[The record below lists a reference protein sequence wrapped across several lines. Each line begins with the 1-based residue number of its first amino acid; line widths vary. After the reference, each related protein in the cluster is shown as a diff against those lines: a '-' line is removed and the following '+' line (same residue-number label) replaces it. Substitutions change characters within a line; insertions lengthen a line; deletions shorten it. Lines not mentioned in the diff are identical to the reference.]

1 MTEAWSDRIARE
13 VEAQQIKNLYGFM
26 VPVIMTSVVNGAIVG
41 VVGLRFLPFWM
52 VVTWFLGLGVLSA
65 TRFWSKISF
74 DRFADLPNDAM
85 MWGKRFALGSGL
97 AGVLWGVGGGFMY
110 VPGELSYQL
119 LLTFVV
125 GGMVAGAATTLSN
138 YLPAFYAFAIPA
150 IPPVIVRLLMEGDA
164 THVAMAVLLMVFFAA
179 MTAIAQMSG
188 RTLRDAV
195 RLRFENSDLVEDLSA
210 VRAELESANENLE
223 LRIAQRTAEL
233 DAASHHKELAE
244 RALHQAQKMEAVG
257 QLTGGIA
264 HDFNNLLTVIIGSL
278 SLVEDGV
285 DDRKLVERA
294 VGKGIKAAERGAQL
308 TKSLLAF
315 SRTQSLEPAVVQPAE
330 MIRELMDGLIGRVL
344 PENIELAFEPWEQP
358 LHVFADRVQLETAVL
373 NLILNARDAMPDGGV
388 LRITTEALRLEA
400 KDAEVLGAL
409 TPGPYVRIRVA
420 DSGCGM
426 SEEAAERIFE
436 PFFTTKPVGQ
446 GSGLG
451 LSMVYGFVRQSGG
464 HVEVESEVKQ
474 GTSMNMY
481 FPQCARDGTDL
492 SQRSR
497 DSSPGG
503 RMRSSR
509 RWKVL
514 VVEDDATVRSVAVA
528 VLRHRGFQV
537 LEATSGEAAL
547 EAFGNFEDIDLV
559 FSDIVMPGTVDGLEL
574 ARKVN
579 ERNPSVRVL
588 LTTGYAAKLA
598 GERTADWPVIAKP
611 YRPKQLAET
620 IIGMLEE
627 DTKPVEA

>member
-400 KDAEVLGAL
+400 K
-409 TPGPYVRIRVA
+409 
-420 DSGCGM
+420 
-426 SEEAAERIFE
+426 
-436 PFFTTKPVGQ
+436 
-446 GSGLG
+446 
-451 LSMVYGFVRQSGG
+451 
-464 HVEVESEVKQ
+464 
-474 GTSMNMY
+474 
-481 FPQCARDGTDL
+481 
-492 SQRSR
+492 
-497 DSSPGG
+497 
-503 RMRSSR
+503 
-509 RWKVL
+509 
-514 VVEDDATVRSVAVA
+514 
-528 VLRHRGFQV
+528 
-537 LEATSGEAAL
+537 
-547 EAFGNFEDIDLV
+547 
-559 FSDIVMPGTVDGLEL
+559 
-574 ARKVN
+574 
-579 ERNPSVRVL
+579 
-588 LTTGYAAKLA
+588 
-598 GERTADWPVIAKP
+598 
-611 YRPKQLAET
+611 
-620 IIGMLEE
+620 
-627 DTKPVEA
+627 